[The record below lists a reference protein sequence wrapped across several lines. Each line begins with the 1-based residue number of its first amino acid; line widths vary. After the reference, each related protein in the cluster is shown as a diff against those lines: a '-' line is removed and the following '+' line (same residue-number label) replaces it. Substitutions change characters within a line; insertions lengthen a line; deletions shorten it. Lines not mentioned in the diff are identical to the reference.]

1 MGEAGGRG
9 GGTVRVWP
17 AAVLGAALWGCA
29 ADPREGYSTRDVFS
43 SDIRTVAVPMFEN
56 ATFTPGIEAQV
67 TEAVI
72 KELQART
79 SWRVT
84 ESAGADAVLTGVVR
98 GSDLSRLSVDPRTG
112 LMQELGVRVSV
123 DFDLRDNRTGAVL
136 VSRRGF
142 TAVDTFVPARG
153 TGERLEV
160 GQGSAVERLARD
172 LVAQLRG
179 ANW

>member
-1 MGEAGGRG
+1 MSR
-9 GGTVRVWP
+9 RRR
-17 AAVLGAALWGCA
+17 AACGLVLAALGACA
-29 ADPREGYSTRDVFS
+29 ADPKEGYSTRSVYS

-56 ATFTPGIEAQV
+56 ATFSAGIEARV

-79 SWRVT
+79 PWRL
-84 ESAGADAVLTGVVR
+84 ADGAAADAVLTGVVR
-98 GSDLSRLSVDPRTG
+98 TADLSRMSAGPRTG

-123 DFDLRDNRTGAVL
+123 DFDLRDNRSGALV

-160 GQGSAVERLARD
+160 GESAAVERLARD
-172 LVAQLRG
+172 MVAQLRG

>member
-1 MGEAGGRG
+1 MRRG
-9 GGTVRVWP
+9 AWLA
-17 AAVLGAALWGCA
+17 AAVLSAGCA
-29 ADPREGYSTRDVFS
+29 ADPREGYSTQSVYT

-72 KELQART
+72 KEMQART
-79 SWRVT
+79 PWRVT
-84 ESAGADAVLTGVVR
+84 DASRADAVLTGVVR
-98 GSDLSRLSVDPRTG
+98 AADLSRLSADPRTG
-112 LMQELGVRVSV
+112 LMQELAVRVSV
-123 DFDLRDNRTGAVL
+123 DFDLRDNRTGAVV

-160 GQGSAVERLARD
+160 GQASAVERLARD
-172 LVAQLRG
+172 VVAQLRG